1 MPRADEWDLAKPAPK
16 KNLRTRLHR
25 NHGLDCNLT
34 GDVAPFSA
42 GIKTRGSVR
51 ASLSASPALL
61 QLSITVKGSL

>member
-1 MPRADEWDLAKPAPK
+1 MPRADEMGFGKTRTE